1 MDAITEEPEGD
12 PYEWAADY
20 LAARDT
26 SYFDQAACAAEYAR
40 TGIDYWFD
48 PENEGGHGVNNASMR
63 LLDLLY
69 TPAQRHRIAKR
80 ICYRCPVR
88 ARCLAD
94 ALSRDEQE
102 GIWGGLTT
110 DERRDLS
117 VGLTKESA

>member
-1 MDAITEEPEGD
+1 MDAITGEPESD
-12 PYEWAADY
+12 PLEWATEY

-48 PENEGGHGVNNASMR
+48 PDTEGSSHSHARRSLM
-63 LLDLLY
+63 DLLY
-69 TPAQRHRIAKR
+69 TDAQRRAIAKR
-80 ICYRCPVR
+80 ICFRCPVR
-88 ARCLAD
+88 VRCLAD

-110 DERRDLS
+110 GERRDLS